1 MYDVM
6 DIMTEGR
13 AKSCLLHWRKG
24 ETGKGRKGEAE
35 KIKRMESEYNEKKE
49 NGLKHKLKSTH

>member
-13 AKSCLLHWRKG
+13 AKSCLCIGERGRREKEEREKQRKLREWRV
-24 ETGKGRKGEAE
+24 T
-35 KIKRMESEYNEKKE
+35 NEKKE
-49 NGLKHKLKSTH
+49 NGLKHKLKTTH